1 MKRIWIDMDGVLADY
16 ESLNNDFEWIEKSRL
31 NDLEI
36 HKIEGSFISLPLMK
50 DALWAYTE
58 LNKHFDVHLLSTA
71 PWSSP
76 HAWIEKRLWVEKHLG
91 DLAFKKL
98 TLTHH
103 KGYMIG
109 DYLIDDRIA
118 NGVDKFQGE
127 HIHFGTSKFPD
138 WKTVVSYILSENLEI
153 NNKKD

>member
-1 MKRIWIDMDGVLADY
+1 
-16 ESLNNDFEWIEKSRL
+16 
-31 NDLEI
+31 
-36 HKIEGSFISLPLMK
+36 
-50 DALWAYTE
+50 
-58 LNKHFDVHLLSTA
+58 
-71 PWSSP
+71 
-76 HAWIEKRLWVEKHLG
+76 
-91 DLAFKKL
+91 
-98 TLTHH
+98 
-103 KGYMIG
+103 MIG